1 MQTHDFSAANNS
13 LQIHLSLSHHNTC
26 YIFVNDIYN
35 DRLTMRYFSTMESA
49 LIFIKSI
56 WLVVVEGIDPSSRA
70 YEARAHP
77 STPHNLMLGYSMEFE
92 SMLTE
97 SQSVVLTADTN
108 YTI

>member
-1 MQTHDFSAANNS
+1 M
-13 LQIHLSLSHHNTC
+13 
-26 YIFVNDIYN
+26 
-35 DRLTMRYFSTMESA
+35 
-49 LIFIKSI
+49 
-56 WLVVVEGIDPSSRA
+56 VVVVGIDPTSWA

-77 STPHNLMLGYSMEFE
+77 STPHNLILGYSMEFE

>member
-1 MQTHDFSAANNS
+1 MSEEHTF
-13 LQIHLSLSHHNTC
+13 
-26 YIFVNDIYN
+26 YILVFDIDN
-35 DRLTMRYFSTMESA
+35 FKLTMKFFNNVETAMTFVQK
-49 LIFIKSI
+49 L

-77 STPHNLMLGYSMEFE
+77 STPHNLILGYSMEFE

>member
-1 MQTHDFSAANNS
+1 M
-13 LQIHLSLSHHNTC
+13 C
-26 YIFVNDIYN
+26 YLYTIPEQN
-35 DRLTMRYFSTMESA
+35 
-49 LIFIKSI
+49 
-56 WLVVVEGIDPSSRA
+56 LVVVEGIDPSSRA

-108 YTI
+108 YTILKHTLPSIISSRLAGTALYTI

>member
-1 MQTHDFSAANNS
+1 MYTYDFSVANNS
-13 LQIHLSLSHHNTC
+13 LQIHLSVSDHDTC

-35 DRLTMRYFSTMESA
+35 NRLIMRYFCNMESA
-49 LIFIKSI
+49 LAFINNI
-56 WLVVVEGIDPSSRA
+56 WLVVVKGIDPFSSA
-70 YEARAHP
+70 YEAGAHP
-77 STPHNLMLGYSMEFE
+77 STPHNLILGYSMEFE

>member
-1 MQTHDFSAANNS
+1 MPQRFFHTLVVKYLKILLF
-13 LQIHLSLSHHNTC
+13 
-26 YIFVNDIYN
+26 
-35 DRLTMRYFSTMESA
+35 A
-49 LIFIKSI
+49 LITYVMEREARVELVYFCLEGRRVTKNTSPAFL
-56 WLVVVEGIDPSSRA
+56 LVVVEGIDPSSRA

>member
-1 MQTHDFSAANNS
+1 MYTYDFSAANNS
-13 LQIHLSLSHHNTC
+13 LQIHLSVSDHDTC

-35 DRLTMRYFSTMESA
+35 DRLTMRYFSTMAAA
-49 LIFIKSI
+49 LTFIKNI
-56 WLVVVEGIDPSSRA
+56 WLVVVEGIDPSSSA
-70 YEARAHP
+70 YEAGAHP
-77 STPHNLMLGYSMEFE
+77 STPHNLILGYSMEFE